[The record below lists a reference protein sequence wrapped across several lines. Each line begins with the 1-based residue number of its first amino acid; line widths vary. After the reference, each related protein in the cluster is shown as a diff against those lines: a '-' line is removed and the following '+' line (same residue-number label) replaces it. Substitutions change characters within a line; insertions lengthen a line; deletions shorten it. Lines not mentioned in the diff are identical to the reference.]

1 MKISRKETAMGWVWK
16 ERQSWRGSYRDEA
29 GKQHT
34 KSFKRQVDAKRWV
47 ATEESKVVRGDWIDP
62 AAGKIT
68 FATFYADWAPR
79 QVWLSSTR
87 ENADLATARVTFGD
101 MPLRSIRRS
110 HVESWVKNM
119 TARLA
124 PTTIDTRFTIVRG
137 VFRAAVADRLI
148 ASDPTVGVVLPRKRK
163 VEAAMRIPT
172 HADVARL
179 LNAAEPPN
187 RPKSR
192 PGFTAYVA
200 LCAFAGLRRGEAL
213 GVQVGDI
220 DFLDRTLR
228 VTRQVQRAKAAD
240 IAAGKSLVDAAGGIT
255 VMVRPPKY
263 ESERTIYLPDELIAM
278 LSEHVRQH
286 TPTGMP
292 NRWLFDERSKPWHDN
307 LVDYRWRSTRADAGL
322 AHKLHD
328 LRHYFASGL
337 VAAGCDVVT
346 VQRAMGHSSAT
357 TTLST
362 YAHLWPTAEDKT
374 RAAVAGMAAAVLAA
388 HRPEAETP

>member
-1 MKISRKETAMGWVWK
+1 MGWVWK

-47 ATEESKVVRGDWIDP
+47 ATEEAKVVRGDWIDP
-62 AAGKIT
+62 SAGKVT
-68 FATFYADWAPR
+68 FAAFYSDWAPR

-87 ENADLATARVTFGD
+87 ENADLATAGVTFGH
-101 MPLRSIRRS
+101 MQLRSIRRS
-110 HVESWVKNM
+110 HIEAWVKSM
-119 TARLA
+119 AARLA
-124 PTTIDTRFTIVRG
+124 ASTIDTRFTIVRG
-137 VFRAAVADRLI
+137 VFRAALADRLI
-148 ASDPTVGVVLPRKRK
+148 ASDPTAGVVLPRKRK
-163 VEAAMRIPT
+163 AEAAMRIPT
-172 HADVARL
+172 HADVAKL
-179 LNAAEPPN
+179 LHAAEPTN

-220 DFLDRTLR
+220 DFLARTLR
-228 VTRQVQRAKAAD
+228 VTRQLQRAKAAD
-240 IAAGKSLVDAAGGIT
+240 AEAGKDLVEAAGGIT
-255 VMVRPPKY
+255 VVVRSPKY
-263 ESERTIYLPDELIAM
+263 ESERTIYLPDELLAI

-286 TPTGMP
+286 TSTGEP
-292 NRWLFDERSKPWHDN
+292 YRWLFDEDGKPWHDN
-307 LVDYRWRSTRADAGL
+307 LVDYRWRSTRTDAGT

-337 VAAGCDVVT
+337 IAAGCDVVT
-346 VQRAMGHSSAT
+346 VQRAMGHASAT

-374 RAAVAGMAAAVLAA
+374 RAAASEMAAAVLAT
-388 HRPEAETP
+388 HLPRTEAR

>member
-1 MKISRKETAMGWVWK
+1 MGWVWK

-68 FATFYADWAPR
+68 FAAFYADWAPR
-79 QVWLSSTR
+79 QVWLASTR
-87 ENADLATARVTFGD
+87 ENADLATAGVTFGD

-110 HVESWVKNM
+110 HIEAWVKNM

-148 ASDPTVGVVLPRKRK
+148 AGDPTVGVVLPRKRK
-163 VEAAMRIPT
+163 AEAAMSIPT
-172 HADVARL
+172 CADVAKVLR
-179 LNAAEPPN
+179 AAEPER
-187 RPKSR
+187 RPRSR

-220 DFLDRTLR
+220 DFLGRTLR
-228 VTRQVQRAKAAD
+228 VTRQLQRAKSPTSRQARTLSRRR
-240 IAAGKSLVDAAGGIT
+240 AGS
-255 VMVRPPKY
+255 
-263 ESERTIYLPDELIAM
+263 
-278 LSEHVRQH
+278 
-286 TPTGMP
+286 
-292 NRWLFDERSKPWHDN
+292 RSSSD
-307 LVDYRWRSTRADAGL
+307 RRSTSR
-322 AHKLHD
+322 
-328 LRHYFASGL
+328 SG
-337 VAAGCDVVT
+337 
-346 VQRAMGHSSAT
+346 R
-357 TTLST
+357 ST
-362 YAHLWPTAEDKT
+362 YRTKS
-374 RAAVAGMAAAVLAA
+374 
-388 HRPEAETP
+388 

>member
-1 MKISRKETAMGWVWK
+1 MGWVWK

-47 ATEESKVVRGDWIDP
+47 ATEEAKVVRGDWIDP
-62 AAGKIT
+62 AAGKVT
-68 FATFYADWAPR
+68 FAAFYGEWAPR

-87 ENADLATARVTFGD
+87 ENADLATAGVTFGN
-101 MPLRSIRRS
+101 MQLRSIRRS
-110 HVESWVKNM
+110 HVEAWVKNM

-148 ASDPTVGVVLPRKRK
+148 ASDPTAGVVLPRKRK
-163 VEAAMRIPT
+163 AEAAMSIPT
-172 HADVARL
+172 SADVAKL
-179 LNAAEPPN
+179 LLAAEPER

-200 LCAFAGLRRGEAL
+200 LCVFAGLRRGEAL

-220 DFLDRTLR
+220 DFLGRTLR
-228 VTRQVQRAKAAD
+228 VTRQLQRAKSAD
-240 IAAGKSLVDAAGGIT
+240 VAAGKNLVEAAGGIT
-255 VMVRPPKY
+255 VVTRPPKY
-263 ESERTIYLPDELIAM
+263 ESERTIYLPDEVIAI
-278 LSEHVRQH
+278 LAEHVRVH
-286 TPTGMP
+286 TPDGKP
-292 NRWLFDERSKPWHDN
+292 SRWLFDEDGRPWHDN
-307 LVDYRWRSTRADAGL
+307 LVDYRWRSTRADAGV
-322 AHKLHD
+322 AFKLHD

-337 VAAGCDVVT
+337 IAAGCDVVT
-346 VQRAMGHSSAT
+346 VQRAMGHASAT

-374 RAAVAGMAAAVLAA
+374 RVAAAGMAVEVMAT
-388 HRPEAETP
+388 RPNRQEVR